1 MEQRIGP
8 NIQPLQ
14 GAAVDPAA
22 VPGITG
28 PRPAE
33 PAAKPKS
40 SDAAS
45 SGTTS
50 DDSATKLTKEEQEPS
65 TTERPTEAAKPDEP
79 DATPAPAPAPD
90 GAPVF
95 EASDRRAKVVADHRG
110 VRLTLDDQEAEFR
123 WDEIGAVETES
134 PRFGKRFTLTVHT
147 PDRRWYFLEI
157 EAKSRSDFKTWETDL
172 DKVLDAY
179 FEDESQADGT
189 EADETKAEEPKA
201 DEPDAQDPKPQDPK
215 PNKSAS

>member
-65 TTERPTEAAKPDEP
+65 TTEKPTEEAKPDEP
-79 DATPAPAPAPD
+79 DELDATPEPAPAPD

-189 EADETKAEEPKA
+189 EADETKADDPKA
-201 DEPDAQDPKPQDPK
+201 DDPKAK
-215 PNKSAS
+215 NSAL

>member
-65 TTERPTEAAKPDEP
+65 ATEKPTEAAKPD
-79 DATPAPAPAPD
+79 ATPASDPAPDPAPAPD

-179 FEDESQADGT
+179 FEDESKT
-189 EADETKAEEPKA
+189 IEPEADESKA
-201 DEPDAQDPKPQDPK
+201 DESKAD
-215 PNKSAS
+215 KSPL